1 MKKTL
6 TLAAALILAVL
17 LLGTAGGCKDQEN
30 FSEKSYSCAGED
42 VERVNIDV
50 RDSAVEIAP
59 SKDGTL
65 RLAYYESE
73 KRTYEIAFTNGTL
86 SVSLTANGG
95 TLFGVQSDTRF
106 RTLRLFLPDGLR
118 ALSVSTTNENITLAP
133 LAFRSAFGSAPTA
146 EISAL
151 RGSLPERS
159 ASTPKMAAS
168 RGASSGDG
176 MIFPSA
182 VRSKRERAT
191 CPPSKRT
198 ERTLCSSTATTATS
212 PSHSNDNTFKQ
223 TARRASNARRA
234 GVSK

>member
-30 FSEKSYSCAGED
+30 FSEKSYLCAGED

-65 RLAYYESE
+65 RLAYYESD

-133 LAFRSAFGSAPTA
+133 LALSERIWLSANGGNIGFERLSAREIGLNAKNGSITGSVVGGWDDFSIRCTVKKGESNLPALKEDGANALLVDCNNGDVT
-146 EISAL
+146 ISF
-151 RGSLPERS
+151 ER
-159 ASTPKMAAS
+159 
-168 RGASSGDG
+168 
-176 MIFPSA
+176 
-182 VRSKRERAT
+182 
-191 CPPSKRT
+191 
-198 ERTLCSSTATTATS
+198 
-212 PSHSNDNTFKQ
+212 
-223 TARRASNARRA
+223 
-234 GVSK
+234 